1 MSHHTNSRNKKP
13 LLIITFILLC
23 VGKSN
28 LIFGQD
34 CEKTPIPRMWELKGI
49 GENRAKDFIKIKY
62 PLLCDAIGKS
72 DVPSIF
78 YKRSDFENMINFFK
92 GKGAAYLRVYLAS
105 YEEEGTE
112 KVPAGYGRLMTLIFA
127 PVKEDEKDMGT
138 YYTISPFEPFDP
150 VNSEISETIKE
161 NWIKYYTKNK
171 LETKLNGTI
180 DKHADNDYNG
190 KKSDTRSLLYPMEN
204 ILQLIEEMICQKAS
218 GIEAF
223 FASYTDKG
231 REGDGHF
238 KKRLLVQWELTELI
252 GSRHYVFNIEDRRDW
267 RNRKPAINSTEKL
280 KKINWK
286 ILDFNHGALCPNY
299 CPPTE

>member
-1 MSHHTNSRNKKP
+1 MP
-13 LLIITFILLC
+13 LLIITLILLFF
-23 VGKSN
+23 GKTN

-34 CEKTPIPRMWELKGI
+34 CEKTPIPRMWELSGI
-49 GENRAKDFIKIKY
+49 GENRVKEFLKKKY

-72 DVPSIF
+72 DLPSIF

-92 GKGAAYLRVYLAS
+92 GKGAAYLRIYLAS

-112 KVPAGYGRLMTLIFA
+112 KVPVGYGRLMTLIFA
-127 PVKEDEKDMGT
+127 PVSDNEKDMGT
-138 YYTISPFEPFDP
+138 YFTISPYEPFDS
-150 VNSEISETIKE
+150 VNSEISKTIKE
-161 NWIKYYTKNK
+161 KWIEYYTKNK
-171 LETKLNGTI
+171 LLKLNGTI
-180 DKHADNDYNG
+180 DDHKDNEYKG
-190 KKSDTRSLLYPMEN
+190 KKSDTRRLLYPMDN
-204 ILQLIEEMICQKAS
+204 ILQLLGEMICQKAS

-231 REGDGHF
+231 REGDAHF

-267 RNRKPAINSTEKL
+267 RNRKPTTDSTEKL
-280 KKINWK
+280 KRINWK

-299 CPPTE
+299 CPTE